1 VIYSSNQVKNPIS
14 WILINTFPLKRL
26 QPNKPNP
33 WIDNKRLVGTLGVDV
48 IFPTLFYDTCCELIV
63 GKSDYCNRFV
73 TDVVAV
79 L

>member
-1 VIYSSNQVKNPIS
+1 MWNIVEGEVKNPIS
-14 WILINTFPLKRL
+14 RILINTFPLKRL

-48 IFPTLFYDTCCELIV
+48 IFPTLFYDTL
-63 GKSDYCNRFV
+63 
-73 TDVVAV
+73 